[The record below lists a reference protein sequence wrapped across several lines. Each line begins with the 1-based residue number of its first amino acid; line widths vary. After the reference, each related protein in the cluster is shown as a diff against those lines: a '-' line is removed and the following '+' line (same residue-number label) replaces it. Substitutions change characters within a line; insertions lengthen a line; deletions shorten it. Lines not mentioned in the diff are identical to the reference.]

1 MELPTAYR
9 DTVLG
14 DPTCLHYA
22 AMALTRLQAV
32 TGVIPKIYGKGASA
46 AQVFDL
52 MTRQKRESCGRLPN
66 VRSQIDTLVI
76 LDRSVDLVSPL
87 PIQLTYEGLIDEMF
101 GIQCSSVQLPENKT
115 VSLSS
120 AEELYAELRGLNFN
134 AVGPSLARKA
144 RNLAVQEGERHEAKN
159 VRELKQFVDK
169 MPGLQAAKASLAT
182 HTTVAELVK
191 EKIDREDFRPTLEL
205 EQYILEGGAGDGYLE
220 QVEDIVCGSAT
231 PLPRLLRLICLQ
243 SVVNSGLK
251 PRLFEQYRRLV
262 LQSHGYSH
270 LLTLDRLSKAG
281 LLTQSTGARSSYT
294 ILKKRLSLIL
304 DNVDEQCPA
313 DIAYVHSVYAPL
325 SVRLVQHLEKPGWR
339 NIRDVLDLLPGP
351 SFEDT
356 QQVGPEGRAKGG
368 AQTKVV
374 LVFFV
379 GGVTM
384 AEVAALRFLSQQEES
399 TTEYLVATTSVIT
412 GHSFIESL
420 SVPLEAPAF

>member
-1 MELPTAYR
+1 VWICHTPT
-9 DTVLG
+9 T
-14 DPTCLHYA
+14 
-22 AMALTRLQAV
+22 
-32 TGVIPKIYGKGASA
+32 
-46 AQVFDL
+46 
-52 MTRQKRESCGRLPN
+52 
-66 VRSQIDTLVI
+66 
-76 LDRSVDLVSPL
+76 
-87 PIQLTYEGLIDEMF
+87 
-101 GIQCSSVQLPENKT
+101 
-115 VSLSS
+115 
-120 AEELYAELRGLNFN
+120 
-134 AVGPSLARKA
+134 
-144 RNLAVQEGERHEAKN
+144 
-159 VRELKQFVDK
+159 
-169 MPGLQAAKASLAT
+169 
-182 HTTVAELVK
+182 
-191 EKIDREDFRPTLEL
+191 
-205 EQYILEGGAGDGYLE
+205 
-220 QVEDIVCGSAT
+220 
-231 PLPRLLRLICLQ
+231 LLRLICLQ

-281 LLTQSTGARSSYT
+281 LFTQSSGARSSYS

-325 SVRLVQHLEKPGWR
+325 SVRLVQHLDKPGWR

-368 AQTKVV
+368 SAQTKVV

-399 TTEYLVATTSVIT
+399 NTEYLVATTSVIT